1 MDSFLVETY
10 VPRVRRG
17 EAREAGRRA
26 RAAAEELAGEGIRI
40 RYVRTTILPEDEMCF
55 HLFEAQSVE
64 AVEEASRRAA
74 LGAIRVVG
82 AVE

>member
-1 MDSFLVETY
+1 MDSFLVEAY
-10 VPRVRRG
+10 VPRVRHR
-17 EAREAGRRA
+17 EAHEAGRRA
-26 RAAAEELAGEGIRI
+26 RAAAEELVGEGIRI
-40 RYVRTTILPEDEMCF
+40 RYVRTTILPDDEMCF

-64 AVEEASRRAA
+64 AVQEASRRAA